1 MTDNTPNFEV
11 VEFNPTIAELQ
22 NKVNSY
28 KDLKIKDIDDEIWYE
43 MVKKA
48 QLDLR
53 DTRVTITKF
62 WKSLRDWANAYAKKV
77 IEEENRLVC
86 IIEGTEKELKAERER
101 IDEEIEK
108 EKRRKVMPA
117 RLDELARNGIEAEY
131 NTIISMTSDEFNKF
145 VLDKRQQM
153 LDEKE
158 AKLTKEKNDI
168 VISERK
174 KRFDEVSNMTMP
186 DDVFLRYTDEEFDT
200 LIENT
205 KKKKAEAEEK
215 AVHDAEEKVKK
226 EQADKEAKEKKD
238 QEEKEKQEKL
248 AQEQLEKDTKYKNW
262 LKEHWYNAD
271 GFLITTNGNEKTMW
285 SKVSTF
291 IM

>member
-1 MTDNTPNFEV
+1 
-11 VEFNPTIAELQ
+11 
-22 NKVNSY
+22 
-28 KDLKIKDIDDEIWYE
+28 
-43 MVKKA
+43 
-48 QLDLR
+48 
-53 DTRVTITKF
+53 
-62 WKSLRDWANAYAKKV
+62 
-77 IEEENRLVC
+77 
-86 IIEGTEKELKAERER
+86 LKAERER

-262 LKEHWYNAD
+262 LKEH
-271 GFLITTNGNEKTMW
+271 
-285 SKVSTF
+285 
-291 IM
+291 